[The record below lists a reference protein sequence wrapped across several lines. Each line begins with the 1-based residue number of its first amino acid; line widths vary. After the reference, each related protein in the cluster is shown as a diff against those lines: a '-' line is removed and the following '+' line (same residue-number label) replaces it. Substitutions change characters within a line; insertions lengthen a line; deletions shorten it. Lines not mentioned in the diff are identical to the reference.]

1 MWAPARSDKGNRQG
15 TISPGGH
22 KANIFPEMKV
32 PIDNV
37 RDRGDRRQQAHWG
50 ELLRPAE
57 VLLYLLIAV
66 AVVELYTRASYL
78 VTHLFSVLML
88 FVFGGIIALLLT
100 PVVDGMETVAVFRKR
115 RGLAAIALLLVVLAV
130 IAAIVALVT
139 PSLVTQARAL
149 PALVAKGQAL
159 LADLQSQLDSHGIPF
174 QVQLPTGT
182 TSNGAVIGSALGIL
196 GGTLTTVI
204 DILLVTV
211 ISIYFLAQGRELIAA
226 ARKLFP
232 GHHEVFDFIMLAIG
246 TTMAGYARGQ
256 LIMSVGMGLYTGIG
270 MSLVG
275 VHYAIVLGILT
286 FFLEFIPLVGAPL
299 GMAIAV
305 VVALFQSPLIA
316 LLAAVV
322 GVGGH
327 ALEAYI
333 VDRASAGTPP
343 GCTPRRDGSP
353 ADRCRARRC
362 PRRAVCGPRRGHRER
377 LPRRDLSSR
386 SGPGRAHHQRGRRGP
401 PGGSPTAR

>member
-1 MWAPARSDKGNRQG
+1 MKQASDSRRE
-15 TISPGGH
+15 
-22 KANIFPEMKV
+22 PEREAT
-32 PIDNV
+32 PT
-37 RDRGDRRQQAHWG
+37 HWG

-57 VLLYLLIAV
+57 VLLWMLIAV

-78 VTHLFSVLML
+78 VTHIFSVLLL

-100 PVVDGMETVAVFRKR
+100 PVVDGMETVAIFRKR
-115 RGLAAIALLLVVLAV
+115 RGLAAIALLLVLLAV
-130 IAAIVALVT
+130 VAGIVALVA
-139 PSLVTQARAL
+139 PSLVAQAKAL
-149 PALVAKGQAL
+149 PELLGKGQGL
-159 LADLQSQLDSHGIPF
+159 LSGLQDQLNSHGIPF
-174 QVQLPTGT
+174 QVQKPTGSP
-182 TSNGAVIGSALGIL
+182 SNGQVIGSALSIL

-226 ARKLFP
+226 GRKLFP
-232 GHHEVFDFIMLAIG
+232 GHHAVFDFILLAIG

-286 FFLEFIPLVGAPL
+286 FFLEFIPLVGAPV
-299 GMAIAV
+299 GMALAV
-305 VVALFQSPLIA
+305 VVALFQSPVIA
-316 LLAAVV
+316 LLALIV

-333 VDRASAGTPP
+333 I
-343 GCTPRRDGSP
+343 
-353 ADRCRARRC
+353 
-362 PRRAVCGPRRGHRER
+362 GPRVSGHATRLHPLAAMGALLIGAELGGVLGAVFAVPVAAIANVFLGAIYRGSRGQEALTTSEDGVVKPVA
-377 LPRRDLSSR
+377 LPRLGEEIGEVKDE
-386 SGPGRAHHQRGRRGP
+386 GPIEGEVPH
-401 PGGSPTAR
+401 TAGDP

>member
-1 MWAPARSDKGNRQG
+1 V
-15 TISPGGH
+15 
-22 KANIFPEMKV
+22 KV

-37 RDRGDRRQQAHWG
+37 RDRGDRRQQPHWG

-100 PVVDGMETVAVFRKR
+100 PVVDGMETVAIFRKR
-115 RGLAAIALLLVVLAV
+115 RGLAAIALLVVVLAV

-149 PALVAKGQAL
+149 PALLAKGQAL
-159 LADLQSQLDSHGIPF
+159 LVDVQNQLDSHGIPF

-333 VDRASAGTPP
+333 V
-343 GCTPRRDGSP
+343 
-353 ADRCRARRC
+353 
-362 PRRAVCGPRRGHRER
+362 GPRVSGHATRLHPLAAMGALLIGAELGGVLGALFAVPVAAIANVFLGAIYRAGRGQEALTTSEDGVVKPVA
-377 LPRRDLSSR
+377 LPRLGEEIGEVKEE
-386 SGPGRAHHQRGRRGP
+386 GPIEGDVPHTDGEA
-401 PGGSPTAR
+401 

>member
-1 MWAPARSDKGNRQG
+1 V
-15 TISPGGH
+15 
-22 KANIFPEMKV
+22 KV
-32 PIDNV
+32 PIDTV
-37 RDRGDRRQQAHWG
+37 RDREERGRHAHWG

-66 AVVELYTRASYL
+66 AVVELYTRAAYL

-88 FVFGGIIALLLT
+88 FIFGGIIALLLT
-100 PVVDGMETVAVFRKR
+100 PVVDGMETVAIFRKR
-115 RGLAAIALLLVVLAV
+115 RGLAAIALLVVVLAV

-139 PSLVTQARAL
+139 PSLVAQARAL
-149 PALVAKGQAL
+149 PALLAKGQGL
-159 LADLQSQLDSHGIPF
+159 LADLQGQLDSHGIPF
-174 QVQLPTGT
+174 QVQLPTG

-299 GMAIAV
+299 GMATAV

-333 VDRASAGTPP
+333 V
-343 GCTPRRDGSP
+343 
-353 ADRCRARRC
+353 
-362 PRRAVCGPRRGHRER
+362 GPRVSGHATRLHPLAAMGALLIGAELGGVLGALFAVPVAAIANVFLGAIYRAGRGQEALTTSEDGVVKPVA
-377 LPRRDLSSR
+377 LPRLGEEIGEVKDE
-386 SGPGRAHHQRGRRGP
+386 GEIEGDVPHTEGEQ
-401 PGGSPTAR
+401 